1 MENFELFGR
10 DEDKCE
16 RGEMESENEDGMS
29 IFVIDLLED
38 ILIQL
43 QSQIKQIMVED
54 TIVLAGYSWNEEI
67 NKDAII
73 MTKFK
78 NC

>member
-10 DEDKCE
+10 DENKIDL
-16 RGEMESENEDGMS
+16 GEMESENEDDMS

-38 ILIQL
+38 MLIQL
-43 QSQIKQIMVED
+43 QSQLKQRMIEY
-54 TIVLAGYSWNEEI
+54 TIVLVGYSWNEEI

>member
-16 RGEMESENEDGMS
+16 RSEMESVNEDGMS

-43 QSQIKQIMVED
+43 QSQIKQRMVED

-67 NKDAII
+67 KKDAII
-73 MTKFK
+73 MTEFK